1 MKKHKKLLFLY
12 IVLLGIVLAWMVS
25 LWPYRKDHKVLPIR
39 DYPEIQ
45 QEGIL
50 RIITE
55 YSPTGYFING
65 DTICGFQY
73 ELSQAIAE
81 ISGLEV
87 QLLLEM
93 NLEKSFASLANQE
106 ADVIARNIPIT
117 AENKTDFLFT
127 EPILLNKQV
136 LVQRTEKAN
145 EGLKP
150 IRNQLLLGGM
160 TLYVPKDS
168 PALLR
173 IRNLEHEIGDTIYVI
188 ENDLYSDEQLIA
200 MVANRDID
208 FAVCDQQNAEQMQKQ
223 YPEID
228 IQTDISFTQLQSWA
242 TRRNTPVLC
251 DSLNMWFNKL
261 KEKGIYADIYRRY
274 YKKRL

>member
-1 MKKHKKLLFLY
+1 
-12 IVLLGIVLAWMVS
+12 
-25 LWPYRKDHKVLPIR
+25 
-39 DYPEIQ
+39 
-45 QEGIL
+45 
-50 RIITE
+50 
-55 YSPTGYFING
+55 
-65 DTICGFQY
+65 
-73 ELSQAIAE
+73 
-81 ISGLEV
+81 
-87 QLLLEM
+87 M
-93 NLEKSFASLANQE
+93 NLEKSFIALESQE
-106 ADVIARNIPIT
+106 VDVIARNIPIT

-145 EGLKP
+145 EGIKP

-208 FAVCDQQNAEQMQKQ
+208 FAVCDQQNAEQMHKQ

-242 TRRNTPVLC
+242 TRRNSPALR
-251 DSLNMWFNKL
+251 DSLNVWL
-261 KEKGIYADIYRRY
+261 KELKERGIYSDIYHRY

>member
-1 MKKHKKLLFLY
+1 MKKHKKLLILY
-12 IVLLGIVLAWMVS
+12 ILLLAIVLVWMAS
-25 LWPYRKDHKVLPIR
+25 LWHQKSPQSLSNR
-39 DYPEIQ
+39 DYAEIHK
-45 QEGIL
+45 EGVL
-50 RIITE
+50 RVITE
-55 YSPTGYFING
+55 YSPTGYFIEG
-65 DTICGFQY
+65 DTIRGFQY
-73 ELSQAIAE
+73 ELCQAIAE

-93 NLEKSFASLANQE
+93 NLEKSFIALESQE
-106 ADVIARNIPIT
+106 VDVIARNIPIT

-145 EGLKP
+145 EGIKP

-208 FAVCDQQNAEQMQKQ
+208 FAVCDQQNAEQMHKQ

-242 TRRNTPVLC
+242 TRRNSPALR
-251 DSLNMWFNKL
+251 DSLNVWL
-261 KEKGIYADIYRRY
+261 KELKERGIYSDIYHRY